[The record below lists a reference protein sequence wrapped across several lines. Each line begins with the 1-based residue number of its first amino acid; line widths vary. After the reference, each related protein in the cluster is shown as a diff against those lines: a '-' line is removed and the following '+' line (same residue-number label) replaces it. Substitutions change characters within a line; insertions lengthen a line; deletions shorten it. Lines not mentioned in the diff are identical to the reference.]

1 MFDKNLDNFLND
13 KITDF
18 SEISKNIWKMDI
30 TKWKNLDNL
39 AWISLWIASP
49 EQIRALSYW
58 KVLISETINYRT
70 QRPER
75 GWLFCE
81 QIFGPRKNY
90 ECACG
95 KYKRIRYKGVVCER
109 CWVEV
114 TKSSVRRERM
124 AHIDLYSPIAHIW
137 FLKSVPSRIGLLL
150 DLPVKKLE
158 QVVYFASYIVTDVF
172 EDKLTES
179 QRNLEDTY
187 KVSKAEMQK
196 ELQKDLNELKIKHDA
211 WEIKEKDFKS
221 QEIGLMK
228 KLDDLTLEFEELRG
242 KLKMLKVWEVIWEL
256 DYRILKDK
264 FPHVFVAWTW
274 AEYLKKLLERIDLEA
289 FIREQQEELK
299 RSTQVKRKKILQK
312 IKLAS
317 NLLKS
322 GQRPEWFILEALP
335 IIPPDLRP
343 MIQLDGWRF
352 ASSDLNDLYRRVINR
367 NNRLKKLMELGA
379 PDVILKNEKR
389 MLQESVDMLITGET
403 RSSRSWFVSATKKAL
418 KSLTEVLKGKQGRF
432 RQNLLWKRVDYSW
445 RSVIVV
451 WPKLKIDECW
461 LPKTMALTL
470 FKPFVIW
477 KLIEDGFVYNVKH
490 AEKIIEEGWKEVWD
504 ALDEVIAGKYVLL
517 NRAPTLHRLSIQAF
531 RPVLIEWKA
540 IQLHPLT
547 CTAFNADFDW
557 DQMAVHLPITEAA
570 QKEARELMV
579 TSKNILSPA
588 SWEPIV
594 APSQDMILGCYYLT
608 QEIEDAKWTGQVFA
622 WEYDL
627 EQAYDAG
634 AVDLRALVKVRIN
647 NEIITTTFWR
657 ILFNRIVPEGL
668 GFVNLVLKKWAIKK
682 ILEESFDKLWAEITA
697 KFVDDIKNFWYKY
710 ATISWL
716 SISAFDMI
724 SPEIKKELLK
734 EADEKVKYIQKK
746 WWQGFM
752 TDNEK
757 YLQSIAVWWEVKK
770 VIESEMK
777 SLFGKKNHIFNF
789 IDSWARWNWW
799 NLTQLC
805 WMKWLVA
812 STSGKTIEL
821 PIKSTL
827 KEWFSTLEYFI
838 ATHGWRKGKSDTA
851 LKTAQSGYLTRRL
864 VDAAQ
869 NIIVKED
876 DCHTV
881 HYKEILRD
889 DKKTSFSES
898 FEDRIYWKTLASDLL
913 DENGKV
919 LVDAWVTIDKKVLEI
934 ISKSNTPKVNIR
946 SVLTCDTEGWVCKKC
961 YWLDLWLNKIV
972 ESWTPVWVIAAQSI
986 WEPGTQLTMRTFHSG
1001 WVAKEGWDMSQWLA
1015 RVEELFEA
1023 RAPKNPAIISDLD
1036 WDVTITPTEKYNLVT
1051 ITCNT
1056 LNEEEYFYWENYTVL
1071 VKEWQEVKEKQV
1083 IAKSNVDKQ
1092 KVVATNPWIV
1102 KKLEEGMIVI
1112 KDKDNRVTEHQIE
1125 YWYTILV
1132 KNGDKVKKWQKI
1144 TEWHVNLQKLMEV
1157 AWILKTQEYIVW
1169 EIKSIYASQWQTV
1182 NSKHIELIV
1191 RQMFSRVRI
1200 LDKWDSEFFPWD
1212 IVDIIRFSN
1221 ENNLLINESK
1231 KTAIAERLLLW
1242 ITKISLHTESWLS
1255 AASFQETVRVLV
1267 EWAVSWRIDKLKELK
1282 ENVIIWRLIPAWKQY
1297 RKINWI
1303 ETDLDLQDNMYF
1315 DPTETGSDALDFQ
1328 VWAEVDDGNYA
1339 DMTIVWDDDE
1349 M

>member
-39 AWISLWIASP
+39 AWISLAIASP
-49 EQIRALSYW
+49 EQIRTLSYW

-90 ECACG
+90 ECACW
-95 KYKRIRYKGVVCER
+95 KYKRIRYKWIVCER

-114 TKSSVRRERM
+114 TKTSVRRERM
-124 AHIDLYSPIAHIW
+124 AHIDLYTPVAHIW
-137 FLKSVPSRIGLLL
+137 FLKSVPSRVGLLL

-158 QVVYFASYIVTDVF
+158 QVVYFASYIITDVYD
-172 EDKLTES
+172 DKLKETTKG
-179 QRNLEDTY
+179 LEDTY

-196 ELQKDLNELKIKHDA
+196 ELQKELNDLRIKKET
-211 WEIKEKDFKS
+211 WEIKEKDYKV
-221 QEIGLMK
+221 EETILMK
-228 KLDDLTLEFEELRG
+228 KIDWLTEEFEELRA
-242 KLKMLKVWEVIWEL
+242 KLKMLRVWEVIWEL
-256 DYRILKDK
+256 DYRVLKDK
-264 FPHVFVAWTW
+264 FPHVFSGWTW
-274 AEYLKKLLERIDLEA
+274 AEYLKKLLERIDLED
-289 FIREQQEELK
+289 FIKVEQEELK
-299 RSTQVKRKKILQK
+299 RATQMKKKKILQK

-389 MLQESVDMLITGET
+389 MLQESVDMLITWET
-403 RSSRSWFVSATKKAL
+403 RTNRSWFVSANKKAL
-418 KSLTEVLKGKQGRF
+418 KSLTEILKGKQWRF
-432 RQNLLWKRVDYSW
+432 RQNLLGKRVDYSW

-477 KLIEDGFVYNVKH
+477 KLIDDWVVYNVKH
-490 AEKIIEEGWKEVWD
+490 AEKIIEEWGKIVWD
-504 ALDEVIAGKYVLL
+504 ALDEVIEWKYVLL

-531 RPVLIEWKA
+531 RPILIDWKA

-547 CTAFNADFDW
+547 CSAFNADFDW
-557 DQMAVHLPITEAA
+557 DQMAVHLPITAAA

-588 SWEPIV
+588 SGEPIV
-594 APSQDMILGCYYLT
+594 APSQDMILWCYYLT
-608 QEIEDAKWTGQVFA
+608 QVADNAPWTWQVFA
-622 WEYDL
+622 SKIDL
-627 EQAYDAG
+627 EQAYDAK
-634 AVDLRALVKVRIN
+634 AVDLRSLVRVRLN
-647 NEIITTTFWR
+647 WKIIETTYGR
-657 ILFNRIVPEGL
+657 LLFNEIVPEWL
-668 GFVNLVLKKWAIKK
+668 PFVNEVLKKWVMKK
-682 ILEESFDKLWAEITA
+682 ILAASFEKLWSEVTA
-697 KFVDDIKNFWYKY
+697 TFVDNIKNFWYKY
-710 ATISWL
+710 ATISGL

-724 SPEIKKELLK
+724 SPENKKDLLRD
-734 EADEKVKYIQKK
+734 ADDKVKYIQKK
-746 WWQGFM
+746 YWNWFL
-752 TDNEK
+752 TENEK
-757 YLQSIAVWWEVKK
+757 YMQSIAIWAEVKK
-770 VIESEMK
+770 VIEAEMK
-777 SLFGKKNHIFNF
+777 WLFGKTNHIFNF

-799 NLTQLC
+799 NVTQLC

-876 DCHTV
+876 DCHAV
-881 HYKEILRD
+881 NCKEVDRN

-898 FEDRIYWKTLASDLL
+898 FEDRIYWKTLATDVK
-913 DENGKV
+913 DVNGK
-919 LVDAWVTIDKKVLEI
+919 LVIEAWTTIDTKILDVINENKIDTVY
-934 ISKSNTPKVNIR
+934 IR

-961 YWLDLWLNKIV
+961 YWLDLWLNKII
-972 ESWTPVWVIAAQSI
+972 ETWTPAWVIAAQSI

-1001 WVAKEGWDMSQWLA
+1001 WVAKEWWDMTQWLA

-1023 RAPKNPAIISDLD
+1023 RNPKNAAIISDLD
-1036 WDVTITPTEKYNLVT
+1036 WVVEISQTDKHNLVKVVASE
-1051 ITCNT
+1051 
-1056 LNEEEYFYWENYTVL
+1056 LLEHEYFFSWDYEVL
-1071 VKEWQEVKEKQV
+1071 IKEWTQVKEKQV
-1083 IAKSNVDKQ
+1083 IAKSKKDKS
-1092 KVVATNPWIV
+1092 KVVAQYAWIV
-1102 KKLEEGMIVI
+1102 KKVDFWMII
-1112 KDKDNRVTEHQIE
+1112 TKDEVARVSSYEIE
-1125 YWYTILV
+1125 LWTNLLV
-1132 KNGDKVKKWQKI
+1132 SVWSIIKKWQKI
-1144 TEWHVNLQKLMEV
+1144 TEWHVNLSRLMEV
-1157 AWILKTQEYIVW
+1157 AWILKTQEYIVN
-1169 EIKSIYASQWQTV
+1169 EIKSIYSSQWQTV

-1212 IVDIIRFSN
+1212 IVDIIRFKS
-1221 ENNLLINESK
+1221 ENDDLLKSGK

-1242 ITKISLHTESWLS
+1242 ITKISLYTESWLS

-1267 EWAVSWRIDKLKELK
+1267 EWSVSGKIDKLKELK

-1297 RKINWI
+1297 RKINWSALSDEIDEI
-1303 ETDLDLQDNMYF
+1303 EYF
-1315 DPTETGSDALDFQ
+1315 DELDYWVDLSEEHLKELEMEMEHESDF
-1328 VWAEVDDGNYA
+1328 
-1339 DMTIVWDDDE
+1339 
-1349 M
+1349 